1 MAISGISAASF
12 HTAASTPS
20 SLSSPAHKHGGR
32 HANSL
37 TDIDST
43 GSSMASTPST
53 TGKIGSK
60 INITA

>member
-12 HTAASTPS
+12 HAAASTPS
-20 SLSSPAHKHGGR
+20 SPSTAHKHGGR
-32 HANSL
+32 HTNSL
-37 TDIDST
+37 TDINST
-43 GSSMASTPST
+43 GSSMASAPST